1 VNTYGRDQILA
12 FLAEVDEL
20 LAEPVSME
28 IIGGA
33 AALLAYGARSATK
46 DIDSFAPIDE
56 RIRQAARLTFHKI
69 PLDQRAVGVADPP
82 YNYEDRHQRL
92 DLPFHNL
99 TVFVPERHDLLLMKA
114 LRAARHD
121 EEVIEEMHQ
130 VEPFDLETIIERY
143 NSEMSHAVGNHDIF
157 DQRIQLIVEK
167 LFNSKS
173 ARRLGK
179 AAKRLK

>member
-1 VNTYGRDQILA
+1 MKTYGRDHVLA

-20 LAEPVSME
+20 LAEPVPME

-33 AALLAYGARSATK
+33 AALLAYGAVSPTK
-46 DIDSFAPIDE
+46 DIDSFVDIDE
-56 RIRQAARLTFHKI
+56 RIRRAAPLTVHKI
-69 PLDQRAVGVADPP
+69 PLDHATVADVP
-82 YNYEDRHQRL
+82 YNYEDRRQRL

-99 TVFVPERHDLLLMKA
+99 VVFVPERHDLLLMKA

-130 VEPFDLETIIERY
+130 AEPFDLETIVERY
-143 NSEMSHAVGNHDIF
+143 NTEMGHAVGNHDIF

-167 LFNSKS
+167 LFGGKS

-179 AAKRLK
+179 VAKRSK

>member
-1 VNTYGRDQILA
+1 MKTYGRDQILA

-46 DIDSFAPIDE
+46 DIDSFTPIDE
-56 RIRQAARLTFHKI
+56 RIRRAAPLTSHKI
-69 PLDQRAVGVADPP
+69 PLDRAAVADPP
-82 YNYEDRHQRL
+82 YNYEDRRQRL
-92 DLPFHNL
+92 DLPFRNL
-99 TVFVPERHDLLLMKA
+99 VVWVPERHDLLLMKA
-114 LRAARHD
+114 VRAARHD
-121 EEVIEEMHQ
+121 EEVIVEMHRA
-130 VEPFDLETIIERY
+130 EPFDLETIIERY
-143 NSEMSHAVGNHDIF
+143 NSEMGQAVGNHDIF
-157 DQRIQLIVEK
+157 DQNIQLIVEK